1 MEMILLGLKVVVPLF
16 IAMAVGYLARRVKL
30 IDEAGVS
37 AVNRLVYWIFLPA
50 ILFVSIYE
58 TDLTEVFNFRLVL
71 YSVAG
76 TTLLFVLSFLMVP
89 LFEKKRER
97 CGVIIQG
104 LIRGNEVY
112 FGFPVVVSL
121 IGEKY
126 LGLMAIIVAYAVPMY
141 NAFSIIAL
149 ESFKRAAAE
158 KNGLV
163 KSIITNPLII
173 VTAIGVTL
181 VLTEIKIPMVIMD
194 GVISLSKV
202 ATPLALFLLGASFS
216 FTKTKGYL
224 KEVVWVTI
232 IRLIVLPAIVI
243 GTTMLLGF
251 EWYETVILYVT
262 FGVPTAVASFSLAR
276 QLGADSV
283 LASQIVVY
291 TSSFAIL
298 SVFLWTLVMQLL
310 GIL

>member
-126 LGLMAIIVAYAVPMY
+126 LGLMAIIVAFAVPMY

>member
-1 MEMILLGLKVVVPLF
+1 LEMILLGLKVVVPLF

-126 LGLMAIIVAYAVPMY
+126 LGLMAIIVAFAVPMY

>member
-1 MEMILLGLKVVVPLF
+1 MILLGLKVVVPLF

>member
-1 MEMILLGLKVVVPLF
+1 MILLGLKVVVPLF

-126 LGLMAIIVAYAVPMY
+126 LGLMAIIVAFAVPMY